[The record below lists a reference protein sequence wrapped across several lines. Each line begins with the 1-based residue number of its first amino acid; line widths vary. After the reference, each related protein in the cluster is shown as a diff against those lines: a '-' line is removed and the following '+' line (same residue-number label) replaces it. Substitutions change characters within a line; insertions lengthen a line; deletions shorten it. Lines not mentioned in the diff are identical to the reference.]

1 MPTQAS
7 DSHSVPVAHTAL
19 SASTE
24 CTYPLKT
31 HQIINTEIPKATE
44 TFSFHQESGLV
55 RALSVK
61 EGHFK
66 ALARVLLGRVSPAT
80 SPLSMEQNSF
90 QPQRPAHC
98 THPHRT
104 HSTLQT
110 RAPQTRGCLSE
121 AT

>member
-7 DSHSVPVAHTAL
+7 GSHSVPVAHTAL
-19 SASTE
+19 SASME
-24 CTYPLKT
+24 GTYPLQT
-31 HQIINTEIPKATE
+31 HQIMNTEIPKATE
-44 TFSFHQESGLV
+44 TFSFHQESSLV

-61 EGHFK
+61 EGHFE
-66 ALARVLLGRVSPAT
+66 ALARVLVGRVSRAT

-98 THPHRT
+98 THPHRA
-104 HSTLQT
+104 HSMLQI
-110 RAPQTRGCLSE
+110 RAPQTLGCLSE